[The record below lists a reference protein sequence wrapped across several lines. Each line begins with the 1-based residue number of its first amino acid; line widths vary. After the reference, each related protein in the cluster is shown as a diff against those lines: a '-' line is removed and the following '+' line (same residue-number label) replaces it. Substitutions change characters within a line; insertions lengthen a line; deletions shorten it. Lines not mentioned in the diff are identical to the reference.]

1 MINKVSSFAF
11 GSNASRIFVAFFLVS
26 IVLGQGGGGGGGV
39 GSGSG
44 GGGSGG
50 GFGGGTGG
58 SAKWNQADTI
68 LVSCIFGVMLF
79 CILFFFLN
87 IFCCK
92 DQTANLKYFRENY
105 LANRTQIM
113 SEQ

>member
-11 GSNASRIFVAFFLVS
+11 GGNVPRIVATLFLVS
-26 IVLGQGGGGGGGV
+26 IVLGQGGGGGGGA
-39 GSGSG
+39 GGSG

-58 SAKWNQADTI
+58 SGKWTQADTI
-68 LVSCIFGVMLF
+68 LVSCIFGALLF

-92 DQTANLKYFRENY
+92 DQTANLKYFR
-105 LANRTQIM
+105 
-113 SEQ
+113 